1 MTVPFVGAWGQPLG
15 LTVGPG
21 MIGFGQLVGNAVLG
35 TGAAEDVA
43 AGKSDVGPGPAL
55 R

>member
-21 MIGFGQLVGNAVLG
+21 MMGFDQLVGNAVLG

-43 AGKSDVGPGPAL
+43 GKSDVGL
-55 R
+55 RPILR